1 LLAISI
7 AAADRAM
14 ESRIHCG
21 QVRAVSTAI
30 GALRDTSCGVSQV
43 AICRY
48 HSACLHDDAADV
60 SIESARFE
68 GYGPGGAAVIVDC
81 LIDNPPRVVAELRH
95 VFTKFGGSLGA
106 PGSVAYLFK
115 PVGRMSYPPATDLAG
130 LRRLAF
136 NAGVEDI
143 VVGAGG
149 GIEVLTDPWE
159 FDAVRARL
167 SSAGFVPAHCDVTER
182 ASITVPLAGSAAY
195 SMLRLQEALRELE
208 AVQGVYSN
216 AEIPDEVVAQL

>member
-1 LLAISI
+1 MS
-7 AAADRAM
+7 RA
-14 ESRIHCG
+14 
-21 QVRAVSTAI
+21 T
-30 GALRDTSCGVSQV
+30 
-43 AICRY
+43 ICRY
-48 HSACLHDDAADV
+48 DSACLHDDAADV

-81 LIDNPPRVVAELRH
+81 LTDNPDRLVAQLRH
-95 VFTKFGGSLGA
+95 VFRENGGNLGA

-136 NAGVEDI
+136 DAGAEDI
-143 VVGAGG
+143 VVGAAGS
-149 GIEVLTDPWE
+149 IEVLTDPWE

-167 SSAGFVPAHCDVTER
+167 GSAGFVPAHCDLIER
-182 ASITVPLAGSAAY
+182 ASIAVPLAGYAAY
-195 SMLRLQEALRELE
+195 SMQRLLQALRELE

-216 AEIPDEVVAQL
+216 AEIPEEVVAQL